1 MQLHG
6 ILIQKKSAY
15 HVLEDCQE
23 LSRCSQRGGS
33 SNFDSGGNANR
44 VWKKLCKLK
53 WPPKIKQFLWRVGH
67 NSLAMKLNIKRQVI
81 DLDTRCPVCWHLDE
95 DGGTTFL
102 NVKWRRHAGEECN
115 LKE

>member
-1 MQLHG
+1 
-6 ILIQKKSAY
+6 
-15 HVLEDCQE
+15 
-23 LSRCSQRGGS
+23 
-33 SNFDSGGNANR
+33 
-44 VWKKLCKLK
+44 
-53 WPPKIKQFLWRVGH
+53 VGH